1 MPGSR
6 ASSTTCGPMRP
17 ISPMPTARPCPIRCK
32 KLVAYIRS
40 HYREAVSLAA
50 LSELSGWSEG
60 HICSQF
66 KKEWGIGY
74 MDLVNELRLKES
86 LYLLLY
92 RDDLTVKEIAG
103 QVGI

>member
-1 MPGSR
+1 MLW
-6 ASSTTCGPMRP
+6 P
-17 ISPMPTARPCPIRCK
+17 ILSI
-32 KLVAYIRS
+32 
-40 HYREAVSLAA
+40 AVSLAA

-60 HICSQF
+60 YICSQF

-103 QVGI
+103 QVGYLTERQLFRLFKKTLSMTPLQIRDQAHSGG